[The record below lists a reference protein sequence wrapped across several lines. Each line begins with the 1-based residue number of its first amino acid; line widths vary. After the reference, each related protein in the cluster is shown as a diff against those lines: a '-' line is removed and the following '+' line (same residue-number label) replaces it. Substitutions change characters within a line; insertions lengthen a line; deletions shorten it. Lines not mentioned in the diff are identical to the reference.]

1 MKRLFQLLLSFFALV
16 ASSYFNAAN
25 AQSALQVIPSDA
37 SIVALV
43 DAEKICSM
51 ADISTADL
59 VKMLDSNNSP
69 IFEMFSSLVAGDEDY
84 IHRNK
89 PWCLGATP
97 HAEGAMLILEVKDG
111 KGLKRYFQQQAKS
124 NDSISFYKESHY
136 FGCYDSH
143 SALIS
148 DGRVMIV
155 VAADTATEGLDLM
168 EYLEVFGLGDNC
180 FASCDVAE
188 TLLNSRGELRVAING
203 QHFKSK
209 DDTNIIPDGLFAII
223 GIDTNKNK
231 TNINL
236 SAIATTPESQ
246 EYLSTFNAQQMPIK
260 GSLLK
265 YIPSTA
271 AAVTVG
277 SANNAS
283 KSEIAMPPLDGILG
297 DANIINGF
305 RFLEVFARVEGDIV
319 LYLDKGQNETS
330 NYLPITLLCECKDSS
345 LIGDIVTQT
354 SQAQWQA
361 KGNGYVGKMESMP
374 LYVSYDR
381 GIFAI
386 SNSRDVTTL
395 RAESSPKKIDISPK
409 SSLYADIDNTTMSE
423 MLSGWSMMA
432 SVVSSQLQIQRIKIY
447 MSGENQNN
455 VEITFDDN
463 KNLYQVFTISK

>member
-1 MKRLFQLLLSFFALV
+1 
-16 ASSYFNAAN
+16 
-25 AQSALQVIPSDA
+25 
-37 SIVALV
+37 
-43 DAEKICSM
+43 
-51 ADISTADL
+51 
-59 VKMLDSNNSP
+59 MLDGNDSP
-69 IFEMFSSLVAGDEDY
+69 IFEILSLLVAGDADY
-84 IHRNK
+84 LYRNK
-89 PWCLGATP
+89 PWCFGATP

-124 NDSISFYKESHY
+124 NDSISFYKESHC

-155 VAADTATEGLDLM
+155 VAEDTATEGLDLM
-168 EYLEVFGLGDNC
+168 EYLEVFGLGDNS

-223 GIDTNKNK
+223 GIDTNKNI

-271 AAVTVG
+271 AAVIVG

-374 LYVSYDR
+374 LYISYDR

-386 SNSRDVTTL
+386 SNSRDVTKL
-395 RAESSPKKIDISPK
+395 REESSPKKINIASN
-409 SSLYADIDNTTMSE
+409 SRLYADIDVRTLSQ
-423 MLSGWSMMA
+423 MLSKGSMMA
-432 SVVSSQLQIQRIKIY
+432 SIVGSQLQMEKIKINTE
-447 MSGENQNN
+447 GNNQGN
-455 VEITFDDN
+455 VEITFN
-463 KNLYQVFTISK
+463 GNTNLYQVFPISK

>member
-1 MKRLFQLLLSFFALV
+1 MKRLFQLLLSFFALI
-16 ASSYFNAAN
+16 ASSYFNAIN
-25 AQSALQVIPSDA
+25 AQSALRVITADA
-37 SIVALV
+37 DVVAFV
-43 DAEKICSM
+43 DAEKICSL
-51 ADISTADL
+51 ADISTADF
-59 VKMLDSNNSP
+59 VKMLDGNDSP
-69 IFEMFSSLVAGDEDY
+69 IFEILSSLVADDTDY
-84 IHRNK
+84 LHRNK

-124 NDSISFYKESHY
+124 NDSISFYKESHC

-155 VAADTATEGLDLM
+155 VAEDTATEGLDLM

-188 TLLNSRGELRVAING
+188 TLLKSRGELRVAING
-203 QHFKSK
+203 QHFKSE
-209 DDTNIIPDGLFAII
+209 DDTNTIPDGLFAIVSVE
-223 GIDTNKNK
+223 TSKNK

-246 EYLSTFNAQQMPIK
+246 EYLTSMNTKLMSIK
-260 GSLLK
+260 GSLLE

-271 AAVTVG
+271 AAVIVG
-277 SANNAS
+277 AKNAS

-319 LYLDKGQNETS
+319 LYLDKGQNDTS
-330 NYLPITLLCECKDSS
+330 NYLPITLICESEDYS

-361 KGNGYVGKMESMP
+361 KGDGYVGKMGAMP
-374 LYVSYDR
+374 LYVSYHK
-381 GIFAI
+381 GVFAI
-386 SNSRDVTTL
+386 SNSRDVTKL
-395 RAESSPKKIDISPK
+395 REEPSSKKINIAPN
-409 SSLYADIDNTTMSE
+409 SSLYADIDVKT
-423 MLSGWSMMA
+423 
-432 SVVSSQLQIQRIKIY
+432 
-447 MSGENQNN
+447 
-455 VEITFDDN
+455 
-463 KNLYQVFTISK
+463 

>member
-1 MKRLFQLLLSFFALV
+1 MKRLFQLLLSFVALV

-43 DAEKICSM
+43 DTEKICSL
-51 ADISTADL
+51 ADISTTDL

-69 IFEMFSSLVAGDEDY
+69 IFGILSSLVSGDADY
-84 IHRNK
+84 LYRNK
-89 PWCLGATP
+89 PWCLCATP

-124 NDSISFYKESHY
+124 NDSISFYKESHC

-143 SALIS
+143 SALLS

-155 VAADTATEGLDLM
+155 VAADTSTEGLDFM
-168 EYLEVFGLGDNC
+168 EYLEVFGLGNDC

-188 TLLNSRGELRVAING
+188 TLLNSRGELRVALNG

-209 DDTNIIPDGLFAII
+209 DGEDIAPDGIFAII
-223 GIDTNKNK
+223 GIETNKNK

-246 EYLSTFNAQQMPIK
+246 EYLSSFNAKQIPIK

-271 AAVTVG
+271 GAVVVG
-277 SANNAS
+277 GANNAS

-297 DANIINGF
+297 DTNIINGF

-319 LYLDKGQNETS
+319 LYFDKGQNETS
-330 NYLPITLLCECKDSS
+330 NSLPITLICETKDSS
-345 LIGDIVTQT
+345 IIDTITQISET
-354 SQAQWQA
+354 QWQA
-361 KGNGYVGKMESMP
+361 KGNGYVGEIGFMP
-374 LYVSYDR
+374 LYVSYNK
-381 GIFAI
+381 GVFAI

-395 RAESSPKKIDISPK
+395 REESSPKKIDISPNA
-409 SSLYADIDNTTMSE
+409 SLYADIDNNTMSD
-423 MLSGWSMMA
+423 MLSEWSMMA
-432 SVVSSQLQIQRIKIY
+432 SVVSSQFQIKRIKIN

-455 VEITFDDN
+455 VEITFNDN

>member
-1 MKRLFQLLLSFFALV
+1 MKRLFQLLLSFFALI
-16 ASSYFNAAN
+16 ASSSFNATN
-25 AQSALQVIPSDA
+25 AQSVLRVITADA
-37 SIVALV
+37 DVVAFV
-43 DAEKICSM
+43 DVEKICSL
-51 ADISTADL
+51 ADISTADF
-59 VKMLDSNNSP
+59 VKMLDGNDSP
-69 IFEMFSSLVAGDEDY
+69 IFEILSSLVAGDSDY
-84 IHRNK
+84 LYRNK
-89 PWCLGATP
+89 PWCFGVTP

-111 KGLKRYFQQQAKS
+111 KGLKRYFQQQVKS
-124 NDSISFYKESHY
+124 NDSISFYQESHY

-143 SALIS
+143 TALIS

-155 VAADTATEGLDLM
+155 VASEASTDGLDFM
-168 EYLEVFGLGDNC
+168 EYMELFSLGDNC
-180 FASCDVAE
+180 FASCEVAKS
-188 TLLNSRGELRVAING
+188 LLNSRGELRVAING
-203 QHFKSK
+203 QHFKSE
-209 DDTNIIPDGLFAII
+209 DDTNTIPDGLFAIVSVE
-223 GIDTNKNK
+223 TSKNK

-236 SAIATTPESQ
+236 SAIATTTESQ
-246 EYLSTFNAQQMPIK
+246 EYLASMSAELMPIK
-260 GSLLK
+260 GSLLE

-271 AAVTVG
+271 AAVIVG
-277 SANNAS
+277 AKNTS
-283 KSEIAMPPLDGILG
+283 KSEIAIPPLDGILG
-297 DANIINGF
+297 DANIINDVEF
-305 RFLEVFARVEGDIV
+305 DEVFAKIEGDIV
-319 LYLDKGQNETS
+319 LYLDKEQNDTS
-330 NYLPITLLCECKDSS
+330 NDLPITLLCESKDSS

-395 RAESSPKKIDISPK
+395 RAESSPKNIDISPK
-409 SSLYADIDNTTMSE
+409 SSLYADIDNSTMSE

-455 VEITFDDN
+455 VEITFDGN

>member
-1 MKRLFQLLLSFFALV
+1 MKRLFQLLLSFFALI
-16 ASSYFNAAN
+16 ASSYFNATN
-25 AQSALQVIPSDA
+25 AQSALRVITADA
-37 SIVALV
+37 DVVAFV
-43 DAEKICSM
+43 DAEKICSL
-51 ADISTADL
+51 ADISTADF
-59 VKMLDSNNSP
+59 VKMLDGNDSS
-69 IFEMFSSLVAGDEDY
+69 IFEILSSLVAGGADY
-84 IHRNK
+84 LYRNK
-89 PWCLGATP
+89 PWCFGVTP
-97 HAEGAMLILEVKDG
+97 HAESVMLILEVKDG
-111 KGLKRYFQQQAKS
+111 KGLKRYFQQQVKS
-124 NDSISFYKESHY
+124 NDSISFYQESHY

-143 SALIS
+143 TALIS

-155 VAADTATEGLDLM
+155 VASEASTDGLDFM
-168 EYLEVFGLGDNC
+168 EYMELFSLGDNC
-180 FASCDVAE
+180 FASCEVAKS
-188 TLLNSRGELRVAING
+188 LLNSRGELRVAING
-203 QHFKSK
+203 QHFKSE

-271 AAVTVG
+271 AAVIVG

-305 RFLEVFARVEGDIV
+305 RFLEVFARVDGDIV

-395 RAESSPKKIDISPK
+395 RAESSPKKIDISPN
-409 SSLYADIDNTTMSE
+409 SSLYADIDNSTMSE

-455 VEITFDDN
+455 VEITFDGN

>member
-1 MKRLFQLLLSFFALV
+1 V
-16 ASSYFNAAN
+16 A
-25 AQSALQVIPSDA
+25 
-37 SIVALV
+37 
-43 DAEKICSM
+43 E
-51 ADISTADL
+51 
-59 VKMLDSNNSP
+59 
-69 IFEMFSSLVAGDEDY
+69 
-84 IHRNK
+84 
-89 PWCLGATP
+89 
-97 HAEGAMLILEVKDG
+97 
-111 KGLKRYFQQQAKS
+111 
-124 NDSISFYKESHY
+124 
-136 FGCYDSH
+136 
-143 SALIS
+143 
-148 DGRVMIV
+148 
-155 VAADTATEGLDLM
+155 DTATEGLDLM

-223 GIDTNKNK
+223 GIDTNKNI

-246 EYLSTFNAQQMPIK
+246 EYLSTFNAQQMQIK

-271 AAVTVG
+271 AAVIVG

-361 KGNGYVGKMESMP
+361 KGNGYVGKIGDMP
-374 LYVSYDR
+374 LYAYYKNGV
-381 GIFAI
+381 FAI
-386 SNSRDVTTL
+386 SNSRDVTKL
-395 RAESSPKKIDISPK
+395 REVSSPKKINIAPNSR
-409 SSLYADIDNTTMSE
+409 LYADIDVRTLSQ
-423 MLSGWSMMA
+423 MLSNGSMMA
-432 SVVSSQLQIQRIKIY
+432 SIVGSQLQMEKIKINTE
-447 MSGENQNN
+447 GNNQGN
-455 VEITFDDN
+455 VEITFN
-463 KNLYQVFTISK
+463 GNTNLYQVFTISK